1 VNFQIKSTFDV
12 PILIGRFLY
21 LPVNKKNKIM
31 IRFLTAGES
40 HGKALVT
47 IVEGFPSNIP
57 ISAKDINHQI
67 KRRQGG
73 YGRSARMKI
82 ESDSIQILSG
92 YDLAKL
98 LAHQFP
104 F

>member
-1 VNFQIKSTFDV
+1 
-12 PILIGRFLY
+12 
-21 LPVNKKNKIM
+21 M

-57 ISAKDINHQI
+57 ISADYINHHL

-73 YGRSARMKI
+73 YGRSARMKMNRF
-82 ESDSIQILSG
+82 E
-92 YDLAKL
+92 
-98 LAHQFP
+98 
-104 F
+104 